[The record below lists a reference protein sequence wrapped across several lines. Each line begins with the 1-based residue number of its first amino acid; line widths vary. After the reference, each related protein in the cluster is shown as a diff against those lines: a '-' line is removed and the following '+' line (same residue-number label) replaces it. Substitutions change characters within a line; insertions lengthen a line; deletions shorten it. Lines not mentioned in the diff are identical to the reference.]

1 MNTRVLELIKNPK
14 IITESDLDILASE
27 SEKTPYAQSI
37 RALYLYGINLYQP
50 EKYKENLSRTAAY
63 TTDKKILYQFITSE
77 KINKKKPLPNA
88 QPALEDANI
97 QPTKEINKTPE
108 EQITPEELPQE
119 EIEEKPEEK
128 PVNITD
134 SNENIEAEKVSKPSY
149 NISPSITF
157 TSANNIVYQ
166 INNTKTQSGKT
177 GFPIPQTVVSKKVI
191 ERPAEEE
198 LSEPA
203 NPELIAEIEQ
213 AETPSLNKFDI
224 NKIIESEDQE
234 GSEFIVVEGEKNR
247 LLYEGE
253 ENFMA
258 EQTPELD
265 LEATAESGEL
275 TLKQENE
282 TVVTPI
288 VPAENR
294 PEEVLFENNN
304 GLQSNEP
311 VESTVKD
318 ENDDISFG
326 GAQDFMPDVK
336 FSVPKNHLDYLNP
349 PKYET
354 QLTKEDQHKTG
365 HHYEGPTLQEDLEI
379 QDADAVSFAETQ
391 AFDFANA
398 EIEPNKIE
406 HNSDDKIVIA
416 DIPEPE
422 DNGWKP
428 MQFSGNTPD
437 ALIGKPEKEPTVEE
451 EPAVSEKFK
460 IDLIEEPMVQDNEQE
475 DGPEEN
481 FVVEESTVETPQ
493 EPKEEEL
500 PVINVSF
507 FGDDVAKIEDHK
519 EIPVTSSVEKPKQND
534 DSNVGRFINTWQN
547 WLKIER
553 NDQPEQKVTKKEK
566 IIDNFIEN
574 NPKISQLKDENAYVI
589 KERKDDISHL
599 MTETLAR
606 LYTEQKLYTKA
617 IKAYEILSKKHPE
630 KKAYFEDKIEEVKEI
645 RKP

>member
-63 TTDKKILYQFITSE
+63 TTDKKILYQFINSE
-77 KINKKKPLPNA
+77 KINKKEQLPNE
-88 QPALEDANI
+88 QPTLEDTNI
-97 QPTKEINKTPE
+97 QSTKEIGKTHE
-108 EQITPEELPQE
+108 EQITPEELPQK
-119 EIEEKPEEK
+119 EIEEK

-149 NISPSITF
+149 NISSSVTF

-177 GFPIPQTVVSKKVI
+177 GFPLPQTVVSKKVN

-198 LSEPA
+198 LSKPA

-213 AETPSLNKFDI
+213 TETPSLNKFDI

-275 TLKQENE
+275 TLKQEIE
-282 TVVTPI
+282 TVVTPT
-288 VPAENR
+288 AQEENR
-294 PEEVLFENNN
+294 PEEVMTENNN
-304 GLQSNEP
+304 GHQTNEP
-311 VESTVKD
+311 VEDNKESTVKD

-349 PKYET
+349 TKYEA
-354 QLTKEDQHKTG
+354 QLTKEDQQTS
-365 HHYEGPTLQEDLEI
+365 HHYEEPALQEDLEI
-379 QDADAVSFAETQ
+379 QDADAVSFAKTQ
-391 AFDFANA
+391 AFDFANVEVVQNKA
-398 EIEPNKIE
+398 EDNT
-406 HNSDDKIVIA
+406 DDKIVIA

-437 ALIGKPEKEPTVEE
+437 ALIGKPEKEPAVED

-475 DGPEEN
+475 NDPEEN
-481 FVVEESTVETPQ
+481 FVVEKNTVETIQ
-493 EPKEEEL
+493 EPKEEEEL

-507 FGDDVAKIEDHK
+507 FGDDVSKIEDHK
-519 EIPVTSSVEKPKQND
+519 EIPATLPVEKPKQND

-553 NDQPEQKVTKKEK
+553 NDQPQEKVTKKEK

>member
-63 TTDKKILYQFITSE
+63 TTDKKILYQFINSE
-77 KINKKKPLPNA
+77 KINKKEQLPNE
-88 QPALEDANI
+88 QPTLEDTNI
-97 QPTKEINKTPE
+97 QSTKEIGKTHE
-108 EQITPEELPQE
+108 EQITPEELPQK
-119 EIEEKPEEK
+119 EIEEK

-149 NISPSITF
+149 NISSSVTF

-177 GFPIPQTVVSKKVI
+177 GFPLPQTVVSKKVN

-198 LSEPA
+198 LSKPA

-213 AETPSLNKFDI
+213 TETPSLNKFDI

-282 TVVTPI
+282 TVVTPT
-288 VPAENR
+288 AQEENR
-294 PEEVLFENNN
+294 PEEVMTENNN
-304 GLQSNEP
+304 GHQTNEP
-311 VESTVKD
+311 VEDNKESTVKD

-349 PKYET
+349 TKYEA
-354 QLTKEDQHKTG
+354 QLTKEDQQTS
-365 HHYEGPTLQEDLEI
+365 HHYEEPALQEDLEI
-379 QDADAVSFAETQ
+379 QDADAVSFAKTQ

-398 EIEPNKIE
+398 EVVQNKAE
-406 HNSDDKIVIA
+406 DNTDDKIVIA

-437 ALIGKPEKEPTVEE
+437 ALIGKPEKEPAVED

-460 IDLIEEPMVQDNEQE
+460 IDLIEEPMAQDNEQE
-475 DGPEEN
+475 NDPEEN
-481 FVVEESTVETPQ
+481 FVVEESTVETIQ

-507 FGDDVAKIEDHK
+507 FGDDVSKIEDHK
-519 EIPVTSSVEKPKQND
+519 EIPATLPVEKPKQND

-553 NDQPEQKVTKKEK
+553 NDQPQEKVTKKEK